1 MPVDL
6 DALKELYTTMLDHI
20 QHAKW
25 TAANRDAC
33 KIADDI
39 PALIAELRENRAAV
53 MGAKSVIKHAD
64 QCKQELAD
72 ALARIAELQAA
83 NRWRPIA
90 EGLPED
96 NVNVLVW
103 DGERACKAFRR
114 HGSWLGD
121 GLYLSRKIT
130 HWRALP
136 DPPESV

>member
-6 DALKELYTTMLDHI
+6 DAMKALYATMLDHI

-33 KIADDI
+33 KIADAA
-39 PALIAELRENRAAV
+39 PAIIAELRE
-53 MGAKSVIKHAD
+53 
-64 QCKQELAD
+64 
-72 ALARIAELQAA
+72 LQSA
-83 NRWRPIA
+83 NRWRPVA

-130 HWRALP
+130 HWRPLP
-136 DPPESV
+136 DPPESA